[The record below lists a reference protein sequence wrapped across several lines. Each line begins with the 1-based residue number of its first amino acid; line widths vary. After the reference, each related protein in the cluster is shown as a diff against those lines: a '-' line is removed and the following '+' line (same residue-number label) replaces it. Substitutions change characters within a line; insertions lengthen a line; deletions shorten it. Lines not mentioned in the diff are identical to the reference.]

1 MQEQGRLG
9 RRAISIVERWATN
22 SPDLLR
28 EMDLTHCT
36 RMELK
41 LFEQADLESEA
52 LDRPDAIQMFRNGWT
67 QDEILK
73 AMGVEIGLVSMALR
87 YELV

>member
-1 MQEQGRLG
+1 
-9 RRAISIVERWATN
+9 
-22 SPDLLR
+22 
-28 EMDLTHCT
+28 
-36 RMELK
+36 LK

-73 AMGVEIGLVSMALR
+73 AMGVEIDLVSIALR